1 MRLLSV
7 GLSLCMVLAA
17 GVVLAAKP
25 EPDKNG
31 HGTAGAPAEQ
41 AGQGRFK
48 KGKPWV
54 GDASTRDP
62 DDPLDKDDPR
72 RSDKGQKD

>member
-7 GLSLCMVLAA
+7 GLSLCMVLTTGA
-17 GVVLAAKP
+17 VLAAKHEP
-25 EPDKNG
+25 EKRG

-41 AGQGRFK
+41 AGEGRFK

-54 GDASTRDP
+54 GDASNRDP

-72 RSDKGQKD
+72 RSGKGQKD